1 MNILH
6 ITDRE
11 AVECVKIISKT
22 FHVIEWQFKKK
33 IRSPG
38 IRGFHW
44 KKTQINSWN
53 IIGFP
58 VFFKRNQIIN
68 KILDFERSYPRGQER
83 EKNDNRT
90 GNWRFTIGNT
100 P

>member
-1 MNILH
+1 MLLNDNL
-6 ITDRE
+6 R
-11 AVECVKIISKT
+11 
-22 FHVIEWQFKKK
+22 KKF
-33 IRSPG
+33 G
-38 IRGFHW
+38 YQVFEDFTE

-53 IIGFP
+53 IIEFP